1 MDQEKQIRDAVAQVG
16 AAALQMAGQTEI
28 DFEIEVDTGTIYAK
42 FEFVP
47 APMPDN
53 VIPFNQNE
61 N

>member
-28 DFEIEVDTGTIYAK
+28 DFEIEVDIGTIHAS
-42 FEFVP
+42 FCLVP
-47 APMPDN
+47 TPLPEN
-53 VIPFNQNE
+53 VIPFKNE